1 MPDKLRDFV
10 TMLLVCMSIGADA
23 ASPAARRLMD
33 LPPFERAVLIIK
45 HYETLHR
52 PVHWP
57 TIGYGHVVQ
66 PGEPYRK
73 GVQLTESQADALLRK
88 DLRKFCAIF
97 SKYGPDS
104 LLLACVSY
112 NCGPYRIL
120 GNGKDIPKSRLLRKL
135 ESGNR
140 EVFNEY
146 ISFCRWNGR
155 EIGSIRRRR
164 MLEYILLRE
173 SISVR

>member
-1 MPDKLRDFV
+1 MRNKFRILFTV
-10 TMLLVCMSIGADA
+10 LLASVCIGTEA
-23 ASPAARRLMD
+23 ASPMVRRLME

-52 PVHWP
+52 PEHWP

-73 GVQLTESQADALLRK
+73 GVQLTESQADNLLRK
-88 DLRKFCAIF
+88 DLRKFCALF
-97 SKYGPDS
+97 SRYGADS

-120 GNGKDIPKSRLLRKL
+120 GNGRDIPKSRLLRKL

-140 EVFNEY
+140 EIFTEY
-146 ISFCRWNGR
+146 ISYCKWQGHKI
-155 EIGSIRRRR
+155 ESIRRRR
-164 MLEYILLRE
+164 IIEYLLLYAE
-173 SISVR
+173 

>member
-1 MPDKLRDFV
+1 MRNKFRILFTV
-10 TMLLVCMSIGADA
+10 LLASVCIGTEA
-23 ASPAARRLMD
+23 ASPMVRRLME

-52 PVHWP
+52 PEHWP

-73 GVQLTESQADALLRK
+73 GVQLTESQADNLLRK
-88 DLRKFCAIF
+88 DLRKFCALF
-97 SKYGPDS
+97 SKYGADS

-120 GNGKDIPKSRLLRKL
+120 GNGKDIPKSRLLREL

-140 EVFNEY
+140 IILTEY
-146 ISFCRWNGR
+146 ISYCKWQGK
-155 EIGSIRRRR
+155 EIGSIKRRRI
-164 MLEYILLRE
+164 LEYLLLYAD
-173 SISVR
+173 